1 MIPGIVIVTHVTA
14 KSKLIQ
20 RVRFKKRNPDSES
33 LSVKSVGKRGICKI
47 LQRGGDQKWRH
58 RLTWKCYFLHF
69 EKWIAKKKGME
80 NI

>member
-1 MIPGIVIVTHVTA
+1 MIPGIVIVTRVTA
-14 KSKLIQ
+14 KGKLIQ
-20 RVRFKKRNPDSES
+20 CVRTKKRNPDSES
-33 LSVKSVGKRGICKI
+33 HSDKSVGKRGICKI

-58 RLTWKCYFLHF
+58 RFTCKRYFLPF

>member
-47 LQRGGDQKWRH
+47 LQRGGDQK
-58 RLTWKCYFLHF
+58 
-69 EKWIAKKKGME
+69 
-80 NI
+80 